1 MSQPD
6 LMRAEYDALPDAIK
20 SMLSFTEYRWL
31 SGAERAQLLQ
41 SETEPDTYD

>member
-6 LMRAEYDALPDAIK
+6 LMRAEYDALPESIK
-20 SMLSFTEYRWL
+20 TLLSFPEYQWL

-41 SETEPDTYD
+41 AETEPDTYD